1 MGAAELE
8 RAGGDGITVVE
19 DRVRLDPVTLLL
31 HHVRTQL
38 FAGIHIRA
46 ATFNETR
53 RIHFDVK
60 QPRTTSAS

>member
-1 MGAAELE
+1 
-8 RAGGDGITVVE
+8 VE
-19 DRVRLDPVTLLL
+19 DRVRLDPVTLLV
-31 HHVRTQL
+31 HHLGTQR